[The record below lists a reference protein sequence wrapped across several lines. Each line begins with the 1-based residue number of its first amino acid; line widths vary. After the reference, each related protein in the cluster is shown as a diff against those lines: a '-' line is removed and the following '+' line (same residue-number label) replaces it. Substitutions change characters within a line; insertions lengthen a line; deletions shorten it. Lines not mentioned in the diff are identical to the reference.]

1 MKELMRLYLDENY
14 NSVHRKK
21 TKFGIVT
28 LDNHGYIYLGDITTS
43 LSNVFSIDR
52 ESAFNIVSE
61 WIETRDIVNENHF

>member
-43 LSNVFSIDR
+43 LSNVFSITLNPLGPG
-52 ESAFNIVSE
+52 SADVGNFPIKT
-61 WIETRDIVNENHF
+61 IP